1 VPRHVL
7 VTGASNGIGLAIA
20 ARFAEAGD
28 EVVITAR
35 GVDRLAAAADKLGA
49 VGVPCDATDPDA
61 VAALADQLP
70 GQLDVLVNNAGG
82 NQEFGLPE
90 ATDLHSLAA
99 LWRANLDTNLLSAV
113 LVTEALQDRLRA
125 GGSVI
130 SLGSIGAERGA
141 GSYGAAKAALAAWSV
156 GVSAELGARGIT
168 SNVISPG
175 YIEHTEFFAD
185 RLTPQRRAALIGATH
200 NGRPGNVDDIAETAF
215 FLASPGARHIT
226 AQLLNVNGGAY
237 VTR

>member
-1 VPRHVL
+1 VL

-20 ARFAEAGD
+20 ARFAAAGD
-28 EVVITAR
+28 RVVITAR
-35 GVDRLAAAADKLGA
+35 GADRLAVAADKIGA
-49 VGVPCDATDPDA
+49 IAVPCDAADPDA
-61 VAALADQLP
+61 VTALVDELP
-70 GQLDVLVNNAGG
+70 EQLDVLVNNAGG
-82 NQEFGLPE
+82 NREFGAAE
-90 ATDLHSLAA
+90 ATDLHSLAE

-113 LVTEALQDRLRA
+113 LVTEAVQDRLRA
-125 GGSVI
+125 GASII

-141 GSYGAAKAALAAWSV
+141 GSYGVAKAALAAWSV
-156 GVSAELGARGIT
+156 GVSADLGPRGIT

-175 YIEHTEFFAD
+175 YIEHTEFFSD

-226 AQLLNVNGGAY
+226 AQLVNVNGGAY
-237 VTR
+237 ASR

>member
-1 VPRHVL
+1 VL

-35 GVDRLAAAADKLGA
+35 GADRLAAAADKIGA
-49 VGVPCDATDPDA
+49 VGVPCDAANPDQ
-61 VAALADQLP
+61 VAALRDQLP
-70 GQLDVLVNNAGG
+70 EQLDILVNNAGG
-82 NQEFGLPE
+82 IREFTSAA
-90 ATDLHSLAA
+90 ATDLQELAG
-99 LWRANLDTNLLSAV
+99 LWRTNLDTNLLSAV
-113 LVTEALQDRLRA
+113 LVTEAVQARLRA

-141 GSYGAAKAALAAWSV
+141 GSYGVAKAALAAWSV
-156 GVSAELGARGIT
+156 GVSAELGPRGIT

-175 YIEHTEFFAD
+175 YIEDTEFFAD
-185 RLTPQRRAALIGATH
+185 RMTAERQAALIAATH
-200 NGRPGNVDDIAETAF
+200 DKRAGTVGDIAETAF

-226 AQLLNVNGGAY
+226 AQLVNVNGGAH

>member
-1 VPRHVL
+1 VL

>member
-1 VPRHVL
+1 

-28 EVVITAR
+28 QVVITAR
-35 GVDRLAAAADKLGA
+35 GADRLAAAANSIGALGVPGDAADPGA
-49 VGVPCDATDPDA
+49 VT
-61 VAALADQLP
+61 ALVDQLP
-70 GQLDVLVNNAGG
+70 DELDVLVNNAGG
-82 NQEFGLPE
+82 NREFGLAE
-90 ATDLHSLAA
+90 ATDLVSLAA

-113 LVTEALQDRLRA
+113 LVTEAVQDRLRV

-175 YIEHTEFFAD
+175 YIEHTEFFDD

-226 AQLLNVNGGAY
+226 AQLVNVNGGAY

>member
-1 VPRHVL
+1 VL

-28 EVVITAR
+28 QVVITAR
-35 GVDRLAAAADKLGA
+35 GADRLAAAADKIGA
-49 VGVPCDATDPDA
+49 VGVPCDATDPNA
-61 VAALADQLP
+61 VTALGDQLP
-70 GQLDVLVNNAGG
+70 DQLDVLVNNAGG
-82 NQEFGLPE
+82 NREFGLAE
-90 ATDLHSLAA
+90 ATDLVSLAA
-99 LWRANLDTNLLSAV
+99 LWRANVDTNLLGAV
-113 LVTEALQDRLRA
+113 LVTEAVQDRLCA

-226 AQLLNVNGGAY
+226 AQLINVNGGAY